1 MRRRTYKQ
9 QFNAKYNQPLDQ
21 PNSLED
27 ISRLT
32 GYQLKGLKTIFE
44 KGEGAYYNNPQSVRK
59 GITSPQAW
67 REANPERNRARNKAW
82 KIANPERQRAHQ
94 KAWETK
100 RVVCEHCHKEVAQS
114 GFKAHQRTK
123 KCLAV
128 QDADL

>member
-59 GITSPQAW
+59 GITSPQQWAYA
-67 REANPERNRARNKAW
+67 RLYAAVNPM
-82 KIANPERQRAHQ
+82 
-94 KAWETK
+94 
-100 RVVCEHCHKEVAQS
+100 S
-114 GFKAHQRTK
+114 KAHKIDKVHLVMGFR
-123 KCLAV
+123 
-128 QDADL
+128 DMF

>member
-44 KGEGAYYNNPQSVRK
+44 KGEGAYYSNPQSVRK

-67 REANPERNRARNKAW
+67 GFSRTFAAVNPN
-82 KIANPERQRAHQ
+82 
-94 KAWETK
+94 
-100 RVVCEHCHKEVAQS
+100 S
-114 GFKAHQRTK
+114 KAHRIDK
-123 KCLAV
+123 VHLVKGFR
-128 QDADL
+128 DMF